1 MEHVA
6 AHLGL
11 ASVRLPEPVLLR
23 TRGSARARA
32 RLRGTSGR
40 AAVGGASRGRG
51 PGPTRAAARPTAQER
66 AKHQCRERAAVPS
79 RAMLPWTVIGL
90 ALSLRLARSGAE
102 RGE

>member
-1 MEHVA
+1 MERVA
-6 AHLGL
+6 ARLGL
-11 ASVRLPEPVLLR
+11 ASLRLR
-23 TRGSARARA
+23 RAYAPPDAVQRA

-66 AKHQCRERAAVPS
+66 AKDQCRENAAVPS

>member
-1 MEHVA
+1 M
-6 AHLGL
+6 
-11 ASVRLPEPVLLR
+11 
-23 TRGSARARA
+23 
-32 RLRGTSGR
+32 
-40 AAVGGASRGRG
+40 GGASRGRG

-66 AKHQCRERAAVPS
+66 AKDQCRENAAVPS

>member
-1 MEHVA
+1 MNGACGRAPGPRERA
-6 AHLGL
+6 PPQSLCSSG
-11 ASVRLPEPVLLR
+11 
-23 TRGSARARA
+23 RGAARA
-32 RLRGTSGR
+32 RLRGISGR

-51 PGPTRAAARPTAQER
+51 LGPTRAAARPTAQER
-66 AKHQCRERAAVPS
+66 AKDQCRENAAVPS